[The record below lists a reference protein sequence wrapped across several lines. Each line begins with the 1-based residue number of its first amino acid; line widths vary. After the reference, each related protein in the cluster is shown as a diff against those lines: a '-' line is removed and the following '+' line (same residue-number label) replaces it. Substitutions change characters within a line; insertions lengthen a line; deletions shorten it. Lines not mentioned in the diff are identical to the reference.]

1 MVANAAIVGRSSLAS
16 KSASNRSVIFTIL
29 DIPSLV
35 EPRMPHNVHSNEFI
49 TCQQAKLFLTHEHTP
64 KLLALDHPHFVLEFF
79 DQPVGHIS
87 LHHMGIAQQAYFA
100 RTRNFGSTF
109 DTIVSYIT
117 NRYIYD
123 GPKICSI
130 HPTTQPP
137 NHLSFYISKKAFL
150 LRTRIFGSATLSL
163 FSIC

>member
-29 DIPSLV
+29 DIRSFL

-100 RTRNFGSTF
+100 RTRNFGCTLG
-109 DTIVSYIT
+109 TIVGCIS

-137 NHLSFYISKKAFL
+137 
-150 LRTRIFGSATLSL
+150 SL
-163 FSIC
+163 

>member
-29 DIPSLV
+29 DIPSFL

-49 TCQQAKLFLTHEHTP
+49 TCQQTKLFLTHEHTP
-64 KLLALDHPHFVLEFF
+64 KLLALDHPHFVLEIF

-87 LHHMGIAQQAYFA
+87 LHHMGIPQQAYFA
-100 RTRNFGSTF
+100 RTRNFGCTLG
-109 DTIVSYIT
+109 TIVSCIT
-117 NRYIYD
+117 NRYICIFMMD
-123 GPKICSI
+123 PKYVLS
-130 HPTTQPP
+130 TQPP
-137 NHLSFYISKKAFL
+137 NHLSFDISKKAFL
-150 LRTRIFGSATLSL
+150 LRTRNFGSATTSL